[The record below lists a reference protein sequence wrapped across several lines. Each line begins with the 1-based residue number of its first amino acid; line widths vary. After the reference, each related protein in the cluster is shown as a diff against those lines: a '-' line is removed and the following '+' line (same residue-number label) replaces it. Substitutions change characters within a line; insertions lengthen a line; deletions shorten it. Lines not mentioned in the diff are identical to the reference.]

1 MLGLRS
7 NPISAVITLICSLLS
22 LVTACLYRMWFVGS
36 TEFNQY
42 AFLCLIVAA
51 ALGVFAFFGLADI
64 VNAIQFLLVVA
75 GCMLY
80 IYGMYYYV
88 SIVMVGIDLQSF
100 SDAFI
105 ICSALI
111 GSAVVASTVNVL
123 AK

>member
-7 NPISAVITLICSLLS
+7 NPISTVITLISSLLC
-22 LVTACLYRMWFVGS
+22 VITAFLYRMWFVGS

-51 ALGVFAFFGLADI
+51 ALGVLAFFGLADY

-88 SIVMVGIDLQSF
+88 SIVLVGIDLQSF
-100 SDAFI
+100 SNAFI
-105 ICSALI
+105 ICSGLLA
-111 GSAVVASTVNVL
+111 SAVAASTVNVL
-123 AK
+123 TK

>member
-7 NPISAVITLICSLLS
+7 NPISTVITLISSLLC
-22 LVTACLYRMWFVGS
+22 VITAFLYRMWFVGS

-51 ALGVFAFFGLADI
+51 ALGVLAFFGLADY

-88 SIVMVGIDLQSF
+88 SIVLVGIDLQSF
-100 SDAFI
+100 SNAFI
-105 ICSALI
+105 ICSGLLA
-111 GSAVVASTVNVL
+111 SVVAASTVNVL
-123 AK
+123 TK

>member
-7 NPISAVITLICSLLS
+7 NPISTVITLISSLLC
-22 LVTACLYRMWFVGS
+22 VITAFLYRMWFVGS

-51 ALGVFAFFGLADI
+51 ALGVLAFFGLADY
-64 VNAIQFLLVVA
+64 VNAIQFLLVVE

-88 SIVMVGIDLQSF
+88 SIVLVGIDLQSF
-100 SDAFI
+100 SNAFI
-105 ICSALI
+105 ICSGLLA
-111 GSAVVASTVNVL
+111 SAVAASTVNVL
-123 AK
+123 TK

>member
-36 TEFNQY
+36 TEFNQA
-42 AFLCLIVAA
+42 AFLCLIIASV
-51 ALGVFAFFGLADI
+51 LGVFAFFGLADV

-105 ICSALI
+105 ICSAFL

>member
-7 NPISAVITLICSLLS
+7 NPISTVITLISSLLC
-22 LVTACLYRMWFVGS
+22 VITAFLYRMWFVGS

-51 ALGVFAFFGLADI
+51 ALGVLAFFGLADY

-75 GCMLY
+75 GGMLY

-88 SIVMVGIDLQSF
+88 SIVLVGIDLQSF
-100 SDAFI
+100 SNAFI
-105 ICSALI
+105 ICSGLL
-111 GSAVVASTVNVL
+111 GSAVAASTVNVL
-123 AK
+123 TK

>member
-7 NPISAVITLICSLLS
+7 NPISTVITLISSLLC
-22 LVTACLYRMWFVGS
+22 VITAFLYRMWFVGS

-51 ALGVFAFFGLADI
+51 ALGVLAFFGLADY

-75 GCMLY
+75 GGMLY

-88 SIVMVGIDLQSF
+88 SIVLVGIDLQSF
-100 SDAFI
+100 SNAFI
-105 ICSALI
+105 ICSGLLA
-111 GSAVVASTVNVL
+111 SAVAASTVNVL
-123 AK
+123 TK

>member
-22 LVTACLYRMWFVGS
+22 LATACLYRIWFVGS
-36 TEFNQY
+36 TEFNQA
-42 AFLCLIVAA
+42 AFLCLIIASV
-51 ALGVFAFFGLADI
+51 LGVFAFFGLADV

-105 ICSALI
+105 ICSSLL

>member
-7 NPISAVITLICSLLS
+7 NPISTVITLISSLLC
-22 LVTACLYRMWFVGS
+22 VITAFLYRMWFVGS

-51 ALGVFAFFGLADI
+51 ALGVLAFFGLADY

-88 SIVMVGIDLQSF
+88 SIVLVGIDLQSF
-100 SDAFI
+100 SNAFI
-105 ICSALI
+105 ICSGLL
-111 GSAVVASTVNVL
+111 GSAVAASTVNVL
-123 AK
+123 TK

>member
-7 NPISAVITLICSLLS
+7 NPLSAVITLICSLLS

-51 ALGVFAFFGLADI
+51 ALGVLAFFGLADY

-88 SIVMVGIDLQSF
+88 SIVLVGIDLQSF
-100 SDAFI
+100 SNAFI
-105 ICSALI
+105 ICSGLLA
-111 GSAVVASTVNVL
+111 SAVAASTVNVL
-123 AK
+123 TK